1 MLLSSNDKMERIVI
15 VSQYLHSCRR
25 HPRRPRHIRHLRL
38 RRRSRE
44 TSDLNENS
52 IPRYHER
59 PEASP
64 EYILGDFARRYN
76 ASSLIAIFIEASEQ
90 AREKRYRRR
99 KVNGNGKY

>member
-1 MLLSSNDKMERIVI
+1 MERIVI
-15 VSQYLHSCRR
+15 VSQCLRSCR
-25 HPRRPRHIRHLRL
+25 PRCPRHIRHLHRL

-76 ASSLIAIFIEASEQ
+76 ASSLIAIFIEASQQ